1 MEWVRKS
8 KNMDIVIII
17 ANVLSFIGNSLFTL
31 SAILKSKRKILL
43 FQSSNHVLAIVAEF
57 LTAAYSGMV
66 QEGVSLIRNI
76 FFLFAKIEK
85 KLIKFLFSLLFLA
98 ISVVFGIL
106 FNIWFSEG
114 VWYGYLPTV
123 GAFIY
128 SSFVILAFMLNISE
142 LQGEF
147 LLKVGLAL
155 NSICWG
161 VYGYFV
167 KLYPIMI
174 FNAINF
180 VLCIVSFVRI
190 YVTVRN
196 KKRELEKKETEEISE

>member
-1 MEWVRKS
+1 MGE
-8 KNMDIVIII
+8 VILII

-57 LTAAYSGMV
+57 LTKAYSGMV
-66 QEGVSLIRNI
+66 QEGVSLIRNTI
-76 FFLFAKIEK
+76 FLFVKTEK
-85 KLIKFLFSLLFLA
+85 KIIKLIISLACMALA
-98 ISVVFGIL
+98 VTLGIL

-123 GAFIY
+123 GGFIY
-128 SSFVILAFMLNISE
+128 STFVILAFMLNINE
-142 LQGEF
+142 LRAEF
-147 LLKVGLAL
+147 ILKIGLAL

-167 KLYPIMI
+167 ILYPIMI

-190 YVTVRN
+190 YITVKKIKEVEN
-196 KKRELEKKETEEISE
+196 KTEIEEISE